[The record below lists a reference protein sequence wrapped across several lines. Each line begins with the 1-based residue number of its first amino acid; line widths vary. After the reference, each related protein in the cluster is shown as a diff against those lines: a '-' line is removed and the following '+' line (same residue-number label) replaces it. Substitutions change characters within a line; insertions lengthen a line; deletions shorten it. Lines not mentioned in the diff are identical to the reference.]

1 MNTKP
6 PVMNR
11 RMLVCLSLMMVF
23 AGASGQ
29 EYAFRVLVNKGKN
42 EVRVGENW
50 QPIKVGVSISSKD
63 EIKVSENAYVGLIH
77 VSGKPLELKDAG
89 KYKVTD
95 LSAKIGPGSSVI
107 NKYTDFILSSNS
119 DKKNRLTATGAV
131 NRGGANTIRIFL
143 PKSDAVVYNNKVIIN
158 WEKDKG
164 APPFIV
170 NFKSM
175 FGDELKQDESKGY
188 DITIDLNDASFANED
203 NILVEVYAKADKNKI
218 SETFTLKKLSRA
230 DKDRIKN
237 SLGDFQKN
245 VTEETAINK
254 LVLAGF
260 YEQNNLIIDAATA
273 YQEAIKLAPDVAT
286 FQEDYDNFLLRHGL
300 KELPPKK

>member
-1 MNTKP
+1 MKK
-6 PVMNR
+6 
-11 RMLVCLSLMMVF
+11 RMLASLSLVLLV
-23 AGASGQ
+23 ASVYGQ
-29 EYAFRVLVNKGKN
+29 DYAFRVLVNKGKN
-42 EVRVGENW
+42 EVKTGDNW
-50 QPIKVGVSISSKD
+50 QPIKVGASISSKD
-63 EIKVSENAYVGLIH
+63 EIKVTENAYVGLIH

-107 NKYTDFILSSNS
+107 NKYTDFILSSNT

-131 NRGGANTIRIFL
+131 SRGGANTIRIFL
-143 PKSDAVVYNNKVIIN
+143 PKNDAVVYNNKVIVN

-164 APPFIV
+164 APPFV
-170 NFKSM
+170 VTFKSM
-175 FGDELKQDESKGY
+175 FGDELKQVEANGY
-188 DITIDLNDASFANED
+188 DVTIDLNDASFANED
-203 NILVEVYAKADKNKI
+203 NILVEVYTKADKNKA

-230 DKDRIKN
+230 DKDRIRT
-237 SLGDFQKN
+237 SLNEFTKEVAQ
-245 VTEETAINK
+245 ETAINK
-254 LVLAGF
+254 LILAGF

-286 FQEDYDNFLLRHGL
+286 FQEDYDSFLLRHNL

>member
-1 MNTKP
+1 
-6 PVMNR
+6 
-11 RMLVCLSLMMVF
+11 MLICLSLVFLF

-29 EYAFRVLVNKGKN
+29 DYAFRVLVNKGKN
-42 EVRVGENW
+42 EVKTGDNW
-50 QPIKVGVSISSKD
+50 LPIKVGASISSKD
-63 EIKVSENAYVGLIH
+63 EIKVTENAYVGLIH

-107 NKYTDFILSSNS
+107 NKYTDFILSSNT

-131 NRGGANTIRIFL
+131 SRGGANTIKIFL
-143 PKSDAVVYNNKVIIN
+143 PKSDAVVYNSKVIVN
-158 WEKDKG
+158 WEKDKS
-164 APPFIV
+164 APPFV
-170 NFKSM
+170 VTFKSM
-175 FGDELKQDESKGY
+175 FGDELKTEEVKGY
-188 DITIDLNDASFANED
+188 DVAIDLDDASFANED
-203 NILVEVYAKADKNKI
+203 NILVEVYAKSDKNKV
-218 SETFTLKKLSRA
+218 SETFTLKKLSKA

-237 SLGDFQKN
+237 ALNDFRKD

-273 YQEAIKLAPDVAT
+273 YQDAIKLAPDVAT
-286 FQEDYDNFLLRHGL
+286 FQEDYENFLVRHGL